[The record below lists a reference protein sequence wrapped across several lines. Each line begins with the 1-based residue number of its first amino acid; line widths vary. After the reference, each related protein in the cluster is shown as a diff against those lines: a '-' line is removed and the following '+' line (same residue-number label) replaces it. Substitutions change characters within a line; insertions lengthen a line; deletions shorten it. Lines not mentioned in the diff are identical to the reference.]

1 MAGITAR
8 KNQKGEI
15 TSYDLTVSRGYDQFG
30 KKLPPYR
37 KTWKP
42 EKGMTDKQIEKELER
57 QKVLFEEEIRNGGGA
72 VNGNIK
78 LSVLCDK
85 YLEITKN
92 TLAPSTHS
100 NYKKVIG
107 TYITPALGHLK
118 VKDIRPAHIQQFI
131 QQLAEC
137 PKQSKGRNAAK
148 VDTGEKL
155 SPSTVKRILSVLQA
169 ILRVA
174 VKEQIIS
181 ESPAKSERLTLPKV
195 TQAKVEIFTKDEVTT
210 MLECLE
216 DEPLQYQVLLQ
227 LALFTGA
234 RRGELI
240 ALKFSDIDFDTNKV
254 TIERAAYKLT
264 GQKLQ
269 FKPPK
274 DDEPRTV
281 AVNPACIELIKLL
294 KQEKQQEAARLG
306 TQWQEND
313 FLFTQ
318 WNGNVMDL
326 GTPSHWF
333 CDFLRKNDLPHRKF
347 HALRHTSAT
356 LLLIGGTDLRTVQ
369 SRLGHGSIRT
379 TNIYL
384 HSVEEADVE
393 AARTLGAM
401 FKTGTN
407 TKGSQPPLHI
417 KPASGE

>member
-8 KNQKGEI
+8 KNKKGEI
-15 TSYDLTVSRGYDQFG
+15 TSYDITVSRGYDQYG
-30 KKLPPYR
+30 RKLPPYR
-37 KTWKP
+37 KSWKP
-42 EKGMTDKQIEKELER
+42 EKGLTEKQIEKEL
-57 QKVLFEEEIRNGGGA
+57 QKQAVLFEEEIKAGGGA
-72 VNGNIK
+72 VNGSIK
-78 LSVLCDK
+78 LSVFCDK
-85 YLEITKN
+85 YIDITKT

-100 NYKKVIG
+100 NYKKIIRD
-107 TYITPALGHLK
+107 YIKPALGHMK
-118 VKDIRPAHIQQFI
+118 IKDIRPSHVQQLI
-131 QQLAEC
+131 KELAEC
-137 PKQSKGRNAAK
+137 PKYPKGRVA
-148 VDTGEKL
+148 EKTDIEETL
-155 SPSTVKRILSVLQA
+155 SPSTVKRILAVLQA
-169 ILRVA
+169 ILKVA

-181 ESPAKSERLTLPKV
+181 ESPAKSERLTLPKAA
-195 TQAKVEIFTKDEVTT
+195 QAKVEIFTKDEVAK

-216 DEPLQYQVLLQ
+216 NEPLQYQVLLQ

-234 RRGELI
+234 RRGELV
-240 ALKFSDIDFDTNKV
+240 ALKFSDIDFDANKV

-274 DDEPRTV
+274 DNEPRTV
-281 AVNPACIELIKLL
+281 AVSPACIELIRLL
-294 KQEKQQEAARLG
+294 QQEKQQEAARLG
-306 TQWQEND
+306 TQWQKND

-401 FKTGTN
+401 LNTGAKPKDT
-407 TKGSQPPLHI
+407 QPPLHI
-417 KPASGE
+417 NPASEE